1 MQIGVFIGD
10 AGGESTGVD
19 ALRANARDAEARGL
33 ATGWVP
39 HIPWS
44 LDSLTALAL
53 VGPETERIELG
64 TAVIP
69 TYSRHP
75 LGMAQQA
82 LSTQA
87 ACDGRLTLGIG
98 PSHPVVIENMYG
110 LSYDKPYRHTREY
123 LEVLDAAFACTGQ
136 VDHDG
141 DLFHVHAMLRVP
153 DASPVPVLIAALAP
167 LMLALAGSRAQGTI
181 TWMADERALGEHV
194 VPRIAD
200 AATEAGRPTPRVVI
214 GLPVAVCDD
223 AAAGRDRAAH
233 AFSVYD
239 HIPTYQRIIERG
251 DADGPADVVAVG
263 TEAEVTAR
271 LQSYRDAGATD
282 LAASVFTVGAD
293 EAERAR
299 SRERTLDL
307 LASLA
312 SSP

>member
-1 MQIGVFIGD
+1 MRIGVFIGD
-10 AGGESTGVD
+10 AGGESTGVA
-19 ALRANARDAEARGL
+19 ALVANARDAEARGL

-44 LDSLTALAL
+44 LDALTALTLA
-53 VGPETERIELG
+53 GPATERVELG

-75 LGMAQQA
+75 LGMSQQA

-87 ACDGRLTLGIG
+87 ACGGRLTLGVG
-98 PSHPVVIENMYG
+98 PSHPVVVEKMYG
-110 LSYDKPYRHTREY
+110 LSYDKPVRHTQEY
-123 LEVLDAAFACTGQ
+123 LDVLDAAFACTGQ

-141 DLFHVHAMLRVP
+141 ELFRVHAMLNVP

-167 LMLALAGSRAQGTI
+167 LMLALAGSRTEGTI

-194 VPRIAD
+194 LPRITEAAAD
-200 AATEAGRPTPRVVI
+200 AGRPAPRVVI

-223 AAAGRDRAAH
+223 AAAGRERAAH
-233 AFSVYD
+233 AFSVYE
-239 HIPTYQRIIERG
+239 HIPTYQRILDRG
-251 DADGPADVVAVG
+251 DAAGPADVVAVG
-263 TEAEVTAR
+263 TEAEVTER
-271 LQSYRDAGATD
+271 LRSYRDAGATD
-282 LAASVFTVGAD
+282 LAASVFSVGAD

-307 LASLA
+307 LTSLA
-312 SSP
+312 SGF